1 MIVERKKKILII
13 CPHQY
18 GVVQG
23 QRLRY
28 EQFVPFF
35 EENNYKVTVAP
46 FNSKRLQKIL
56 YLKGRL
62 FEKALWFIWGYLKR
76 FATIPLLPF
85 YDCIYVFL
93 WVVPDGST
101 LFERIYLKLA
111 RKTVYDIDDL
121 VFKSND
127 SNINGIIKYIR
138 SENNYLYLIKK
149 ADKIVLNNPY
159 LRKLVCDYTIPE
171 KICYIPI
178 SINTNNY
185 VPVTNKNNLLI
196 IGWTGSFSTL
206 PYFILLEGVLQR
218 ISKKYSVK
226 VLVMC
231 DLPEIKME
239 GVDIEFVEFKKSHE
253 IEQIQRMD
261 IGLYPLPDNE
271 WVLAKGGGKALQY
284 MALAIPTI
292 ATNLGINSEIIEDNV
307 SGLLVPVGDED
318 RWVEKLSLL
327 IEDAELRK
335 FIGQNG
341 RTKIESTFSFDKNK
355 HLYVDLL
362 NSLTQ

>member
-1 MIVERKKKILII
+1 MPETKKKKILVI

-28 EQFVPFF
+28 EQFIPFF
-35 EENNYKVTVAP
+35 EESNYKVTVAP

-56 YLKGRL
+56 YLKGNML
-62 FEKALWFIWGYLKR
+62 EKIMWFFWGYLKR
-76 FATIPLLPF
+76 FLTIPFLPF
-85 YDCIYVFL
+85 YDCVYVFL

-101 LFERIYLKLA
+101 LFERVYLKFA
-111 RKTVYDIDDL
+111 QKTIYDIDDL
-121 VFKSND
+121 VFKSKD
-127 SNINGIIKYIR
+127 SNINGLVKYIR

-159 LRKLVCDYTIPE
+159 LSKLVSNYTIPE

-185 VPVTNKNNLLI
+185 VPISKDNNPII

-206 PYFILLEGVLQR
+206 PYFMLLEEALKKL
-218 ISKKYSVK
+218 SKKYTVK

-231 DLPEIKME
+231 DPPEIKME

-284 MALAIPTI
+284 MALAIPTV
-292 ATNLGINSEIIEDNV
+292 ATDLGISSEIIENNI
-307 SGLLVPVGDED
+307 SGLLVAANDEGA
-318 RWVEKLSLL
+318 WVEKLSIL
-327 IEDAELRK
+327 IEDAALRK
-335 FIGQNG
+335 KMGQNG
-341 RTKIESTFSFDKNK
+341 RAKIESTFSFDKNK
-355 HLYVDLL
+355 KMYVDLL
-362 NSLTQ
+362 NSLTN